1 MGLDGVILLAFLLGL
16 PANEIVVPIMLMSYL
31 SQGVLQQPGSLAEMQ
46 GVFLANGWTPGTA
59 LCVMLFMLM
68 HWPCATTLMT
78 IRKET
83 GSAKWTMLAAVL
95 PTLCGITACIIV
107 NGLYQLFV

>member
-31 SQGVLQQPGSLAEMQ
+31 SQGVLQQPGSPAEMQ

-83 GSAKWTMLAAVL
+83 GSAKWTVLAAVL
-95 PTLCGITACIIV
+95 PTLCGITSCIIV